1 MAKIVHITTVHP
13 ALDIRIFQKQC
24 RTLAKAGHDVTL
36 IAPRDS
42 QQRDTQQHYSQQ
54 TNKIEGV
61 TIHALPKPHGRRER
75 MLRTTRLAL
84 QAALAVDA
92 DLYHLHD
99 PELLLIARRLK
110 RRGRHRRPVVF
121 DMHENLPKDLLTKP
135 WLPRP
140 LRRPASFAAALAQ
153 RVLLRGL
160 AVVMAEESYA
170 TDYAWLSNHT
180 VVRNMPLVDELL
192 AISNAESEPKPGS
205 KPETPMP
212 TLGYMGSISS
222 ARGSTATLEA
232 LGILRAQGLRCGLEL
247 IGPIANDPT
256 ANRHKKS
263 HADELRAQAK
273 RLGLDRVNLSGWL
286 PAQEAW
292 RRIAGCRAGLA
303 LLENRP
309 NFVRSFPTKMFE
321 YMAMGLPVVVSDFP
335 LYRQVVESADCGLCV
350 DPGNPRAIA
359 AALSRLLKNPQE
371 AQAMG
376 RRGRQAVIQHYRWDT
391 EAKKLL
397 SLYDRLL

>member
-42 QQRDTQQHYSQQ
+42 QQ
-54 TNKIEGV
+54 IERIDGV
-61 TIHALPKPHGRRER
+61 TIHALPMPRNRRQR

-84 QAALAVDA
+84 RAALAMDA

-99 PELLLIARRLK
+99 PELLGIAGRLR
-110 RRGRHRRPVVF
+110 RRGHIKIRPVVF
-121 DMHENLPKDLLTKP
+121 DMHENLPKDLLTKI

-140 LRRPASFAAALAQ
+140 LRRPASHAAALAQ

-160 AVVMAEESYA
+160 AVVLAEESYA
-170 TDYAWLSNHT
+170 ADYPRLANPT

-192 AISNAESEPKPGS
+192 SISDAQLESA
-205 KPETPMP
+205 TP
-212 TLGYMGSISS
+212 TLGYMGSISP
-222 ARGSTATLEA
+222 ARGSTITLQA
-232 LGILRAQGLRCGLEL
+232 LGILHAQGLRCGLEL
-247 IGPIANDPT
+247 IGPMAN
-256 ANRHKKS
+256 HS
-263 HADELRAQAK
+263 HAGELQEQAG
-273 RLGLDRVNLSGWL
+273 RLGLNCVNISGWL

-292 RRIAGCRAGLA
+292 RRIAGCRVGLA
-303 LLENRP
+303 LLQNRP

-335 LYRQVVESADCGLCV
+335 LYRQVVESAGCGLCV

-359 AALSRLLKNPQE
+359 AALGRLLNNPQE

-376 RRGRQAVIQHYRWDT
+376 RRGRRAVVEQYRWDE

-397 SLYDRLL
+397 ALYDLLLEKLSCTHHAPRL